1 MKKDTV
7 EEQLKRLLPKSLD
20 DIVRENRDKL
30 RLALATEEELKNL
43 QAILTETSFRYSLT
57 RWNIVMLHLAD
68 GNRTVSSPRLVG
80 QVSETGESWITSHV
94 VSIDTAHGLVQ
105 TRNSVYRIIGPRA
118 EEKDLDLLRICGS
131 LHEWGLGQLFG
142 VPPIFY

>member
-7 EEQLKRLLPKSLD
+7 EEQLKQLLPSSLD

-43 QAILTETSFRYSLT
+43 HTILSQTSFRHSLT
-57 RWNIVMLHLAD
+57 RWNILMLHVTE
-68 GNRTVSSPRLVG
+68 GHRTVSSPRLIG
-80 QVSETGESWITSHV
+80 KLSESGESWMSSHV
-94 VSIDTAHGLVQ
+94 LSIDAEHGLVQ

-131 LHEWGLGQLFG
+131 LHEWGLGQRFG